1 MESRREDA
9 RMDFQVQE
17 EEQTRDGTENV
28 MSIERFAAI
37 FYEFPMRLKKNNPQ
51 SGMLF
56 CRMLASLKTGN
67 FEFFFQLKY
76 IKAAIQIRECL
87 VADFTVLKGNDDRRI
102 FQNQNLRILKKAWKR
117 MIVKRNNPHHC
128 F

>member
-37 FYEFPMRLKKNNPQ
+37 FYEFPMRLKKTTH
-51 SGMLF
+51 
-56 CRMLASLKTGN
+56 RA
-67 FEFFFQLKY
+67 
-76 IKAAIQIRECL
+76 ECYF
-87 VADFTVLKGNDDRRI
+87 AE
-102 FQNQNLRILKKAWKR
+102 
-117 MIVKRNNPHHC
+117 C
-128 F
+128 